1 MKPFNVNDEISA
13 LQCSLLMGNKC
24 ISGNKIVSNVGNKY
38 IRQTWPVEGL
48 TGRSVLCPMP
58 ALEKEP
64 GSRSTESPSEKAQ
77 GMDHGPALKAG
88 AEMVS
93 LRLWVTAMS
102 QSFSMTDDFKSLSIN
117 PDPEH
122 THPP

>member
-24 ISGNKIVSNVGNKY
+24 VSGNKIVSNAGNKD

-48 TGRSVLCPMP
+48 TGRGVRCPTP
-58 ALEKEP
+58 VLEKEP
-64 GSRSTESPSEKAQ
+64 GSRGTESPSEKAQ
-77 GMDHGPALKAG
+77 ATDHGPALEAG

-93 LRLWVTAMS
+93 RTLRATAMS
-102 QSFSMTDDFKSLSIN
+102 QSFSMTDDFESLSIN